1 MKYDFEAMW
10 DDEFTLEDVK
20 CDLDNIEYNN
30 NCENG
35 YIIIADLGL
44 WNGRRSG
51 YKEINNLTQILKS
64 ELSSLTLD
72 KDGVTA
78 EYNHHDGTNY
88 YEVRAWKNNIKNKY
102 ILEEAIYY
110 DKEEME
116 ELIKKFTKKIVV
128 KF

>member
-20 CDLDNIEYNN
+20 CDLDNIEYDN

-35 YIIIADLGL
+35 YIIIAGLGL
-44 WNGRRSG
+44 WDGRRSG
-51 YKEINNLTQILKS
+51 YKEINNLTQILKI

-78 EYNHHDGTNY
+78 KYNHHDGTNY

-110 DKEEME
+110 GKEEME
-116 ELIKKFTKKIVV
+116 ELIKKYTKKVV
-128 KF
+128 VRF